1 MTESFLGSRNS
12 SHLELTRFRWYHPAS
27 SSSNSKRVSGLWFSA
42 QRECYG
48 VSCLILYQDTTG
60 SGLGLP
66 GRGGGAEQG
75 REGTG
80 VSYF

>member
-27 SSSNSKRVSGLWFSA
+27 SPSNSKRVSGLWFSA
-42 QRECYG
+42 QRECHG